1 MFKFTDPWKTIL
13 RVVDVLSEVE
23 RRVSH
28 HRVRFNWDRILLLVL
43 PRTTT
48 QLTKSLSINEF
59 SAAISTPRCCAP
71 SLSLF
76 PWRLETF
83 HPKITTTTDRYLVL
97 EPPPDNFA
105 AADIESLGMKLDS
118 RTLLNSVDPETK

>member
-1 MFKFTDPWKTIL
+1 M
-13 RVVDVLSEVE
+13 
-23 RRVSH
+23 
-28 HRVRFNWDRILLLVL
+28 LVL

-59 SAAISTPRCCAP
+59 SAAISTPRCYSP

-97 EPPPDNFA
+97 EPPPVAVAVA

-118 RTLLNSVDPETK
+118 RTLLNSVDPEAK